1 MSDERLDNRVTVS
14 TPELATVIASIRNL
28 ITEEWCAKYVK
39 PHSHL
44 LDYGAARE
52 LSVMVLRT
60 INSKRLGHAE
70 GTVAV
75 NEDGRLARR
84 YYSEAEKRLTWL
96 LLDPPTD
103 RPVEID
109 SGPELPGD
117 GWKVIEDQPWEVV
130 Q

>member
-1 MSDERLDNRVTVS
+1 
-14 TPELATVIASIRNL
+14 
-28 ITEEWCAKYVK
+28 
-39 PHSHL
+39 
-44 LDYGAARE
+44 
-52 LSVMVLRT
+52 MVLRT

-96 LLDPPTD
+96 LLNPPTD

-109 SGPELPGD
+109 SDADLPGD
-117 GWKVIEDQPWEVV
+117 GWKVVEDRPWEVV
-130 Q
+130 SS